1 MKRESYEYTPLEVYH
16 AIRTNRPDIAYDGF
30 PNKVYF
36 DEDEHIANIHVSTR
50 YEMEDYTPPA
60 EGEEREP
67 IKPVDELDIINA
79 EGDYVYRDAFTLKT
93 RNHTAPTWKLNP
105 FTGLDISFLVG
116 EGILDFCYTDFT
128 KEQDGILLFGALFN
142 HRKKKQEVVRNS
154 EDVYDVELEHM
165 EDTLTTLG
173 NYLYQSLYSSIFPPY
188 IYEYNKET
196 IPAYIRYI
204 TEVQKEMMRR
214 IEFVFDDEFYPD
226 ELSEFLPCER
236 YSLYA
241 DIYDTPLSFNRDERF
256 TMLGNFSARQ
266 LKRGNIDPAE
276 IVQRLTSHV
285 PTDEQ
290 SPLEKALGL
299 KAGRVQLFYH
309 VPRFMAAE
317 YSVSTIH
324 DMLELEFTKMLEYD
338 IRLHKCKICG
348 RYFIIKG
355 NYVSDFCNRVRE
367 GNTRT
372 CQQIG
377 AQRKYDERLKT
388 DEAVALFRK
397 YYKRYYARTK
407 VNQIKT
413 DKFREWNYKAC
424 EMRDRCQNGEIT
436 PAEFEEWLYGSF
448 KNRKKKE

>member
-1 MKRESYEYTPLEVYH
+1 MKKESYEYTPLEVYH
-16 AIRTNRPDIAYDGF
+16 AIRANRRDIAFDGF

-36 DEDEHIANIHVSTR
+36 DEDEHIANIHVNNR
-50 YEMEDYTPPA
+50 YEVNDYEEPA

-67 IKPVDELDIINA
+67 TKPVDELEIVNTN
-79 EGDYVYRDAFTLKT
+79 GDYIYKDAFILKAHSNET
-93 RNHTAPTWKLNP
+93 PTWKMFP
-105 FTGLDISFLVG
+105 FTGLNISFYVG

-128 KEQDGILLFGALFN
+128 KEQDGILLFGELLSGSFKHEDIVHN
-142 HRKKKQEVVRNS
+142 REEVY
-154 EDVYDVELEHM
+154 EVEKGKM
-165 EDTLTTLG
+165 EKTLTMLG
-173 NYLYQSLYSSIFPPY
+173 EYLYQSVYSSIFPPY
-188 IYEYNKET
+188 IHEFTKET
-196 IPAYIRYI
+196 IPIFIRYI
-204 TEVQKEMMRR
+204 TEVQKEMLRR

-226 ELSEFLPCER
+226 ELSKFLPCER

-241 DIYDTPLSFNRDERF
+241 DVYDTPISFEREERF
-256 TMLGNFSARQ
+256 TMNGNFSARQ

-285 PTDEQ
+285 PTNEK
-290 SPLEKALGL
+290 SPLEQALGL
-299 KAGRVQLFYH
+299 EAGRVQIFYH

-338 IRLHKCKICG
+338 IRLHKCNICG

-355 NYVSDFCNRVRE
+355 NYVSDFCNRIRE
-367 GNTRT
+367 GQTRT

-377 AQRKYDERLKT
+377 AQRKYDEKLKT
-388 DEAVALFRK
+388 DDATALFRK

-407 VNQIKT
+407 VNQIKP

>member
-1 MKRESYEYTPLEVYH
+1 MKKEYYAYTPLEVYH
-16 AIRTNRPDIAYDGF
+16 AIRSNRPDISFDGF
-30 PNKVYF
+30 DNKIFF
-36 DEDEHIANIHVSTR
+36 DDEEHIVTVRVSSR
-50 YEMEDYTPPA
+50 YEVVEYEEPA
-60 EGEEREP
+60 EGEEREVA
-67 IKPVDELDIINA
+67 KPVDEYDIINA
-79 EGDYVYRDAFTLKT
+79 EGDYIYRDAFILRT
-93 RNHTAPTWKLNP
+93 RKKKAPSWKLYA
-105 FTGLDISFLVG
+105 FTGLDVSFPIG

-128 KEQDGILLFGALFN
+128 KEQDSILLFGSLFSCG
-142 HRKKKQEVVRNS
+142 RKREDIVHNQDEVIEAES
-154 EDVYDVELEHM
+154 SHM
-165 EDTLTTLG
+165 EHTLSSLDR
-173 NYLYQSLYSSIFPPY
+173 YLYQSVYTSMFPPY
-188 IYEYNKET
+188 IEHYTKDS
-196 IPAYIRYI
+196 IPMYIHYI
-204 TEVQKEMMRR
+204 AEIQKEMLRR

-236 YSLYA
+236 YSLYSEV
-241 DIYDTPLSFNRDERF
+241 YGTPTDFIREERF
-256 TMLGNFSARQ
+256 TMNGNLNPRY
-266 LKRGNIDPAE
+266 LKRGNIPME
-276 IVQRLTSHV
+276 ELVQRLTSY
-285 PTDEQ
+285 TDTNEQ

-299 KAGRVQLFYH
+299 EAGRVKIHYH
-309 VPRFMAAE
+309 VPQFMAVE
-317 YSVSTIH
+317 YSISTIH

-407 VNQIKT
+407 VNQIKP

-436 PAEFEEWLYGSF
+436 PQEFEEWLYGSF

>member
-1 MKRESYEYTPLEVYH
+1 MKKEYYAYTPLEVYQ
-16 AIRTNRPDIAYDGF
+16 AIRANRRDITFDGF

-50 YEMEDYTPPA
+50 YEVEDNTPLE

-67 IKPVDELDIINA
+67 TKPVDELDIINA
-79 EGDYVYRDAFTLKT
+79 KGNYVYRDAFTLRT
-93 RNHTAPTWKLNP
+93 RNDSASIWK
-105 FTGLDISFLVG
+105 
-116 EGILDFCYTDFT
+116 YTKD
-128 KEQDGILLFGALFN
+128 
-142 HRKKKQEVVRNS
+142 
-154 EDVYDVELEHM
+154 
-165 EDTLTTLG
+165 
-173 NYLYQSLYSSIFPPY
+173 
-188 IYEYNKET
+188 T

-407 VNQIKT
+407 VNQIKP

-436 PAEFEEWLYGSF
+436 PQEFEEWLYGSF
-448 KNRKKKE
+448 KNRKKKN